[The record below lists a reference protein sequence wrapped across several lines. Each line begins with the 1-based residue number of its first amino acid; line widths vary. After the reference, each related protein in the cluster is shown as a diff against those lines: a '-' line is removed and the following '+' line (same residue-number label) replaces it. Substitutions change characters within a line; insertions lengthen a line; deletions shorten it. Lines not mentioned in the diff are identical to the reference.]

1 MSLSYVR
8 WLLLAIGCQRSDF
21 WESSIS
27 MLAMM
32 IDGNNY
38 LAIMWTKWKARQQVF
53 TLGPS
58 KHTGW
63 PPYMCTGISAAHSVG
78 LSDQLLLCSA
88 IVQSV
93 FESGEQ
99 GEWPRDKEHNQKG
112 LTLRPLWG
120 TGVTSEVFHIGHSH
134 RVMFLNV
141 ESLPD
146 ARDSILCSC
155 STTIYYCYLLPV
167 ILVDSFIFLWKF
179 TSPLVKKLVHGGDL
193 CTHKAP

>member
-1 MSLSYVR
+1 
-8 WLLLAIGCQRSDF
+8 
-21 WESSIS
+21 
-27 MLAMM
+27 
-32 IDGNNY
+32 
-38 LAIMWTKWKARQQVF
+38 MWTKWKARQQVF

-93 FESGEQ
+93 FESGEP
-99 GEWPRDKEHNQKG
+99 GESPRDKEHNKKG

-167 ILVDSFIFLWKF
+167 ILVDSFILLWKF
-179 TSPLVKKLVHGGDL
+179 TVLPPRLWRSWSTAVTCAHTKRRNGFILLQPLNFTTIAILRVKKWNWI
-193 CTHKAP
+193 CSRMTSR

>member
-1 MSLSYVR
+1 
-8 WLLLAIGCQRSDF
+8 
-21 WESSIS
+21 
-27 MLAMM
+27 
-32 IDGNNY
+32 
-38 LAIMWTKWKARQQVF
+38 MWTKWKARQQVF

-93 FESGEQ
+93 FESGEP
-99 GEWPRDKEHNQKG
+99 GEWPRDKEHNKKG

-155 STTIYYCYLLPV
+155 STTIYYCYLLLV
-167 ILVDSFIFLWKF
+167 ILVDSYCFGSLPYCLPACEEAGPRRWPVHTQSAVMALSFF
-179 TSPLVKKLVHGGDL
+179 SPSTSQPSPSTKKHFPRDQKWNWI
-193 CTHKAP
+193 CSRMTSR